1 MAVVLEDLTNEQLTR
16 VLNTRTEALP
26 ALARGFR
33 LAARTAAVGVPVAVV
48 YGVVSAA
55 LASGSIDLATK
66 LLSASQPTVEL
77 VSQVGLGLGAFC
89 GLYAILNFPKRDKA
103 SRTSWIPA
111 LFTAPALLVGLS
123 AVALQSGGPGN
134 QMGPVVLQLV
144 MTAVDLVWG
153 AFGGA
158 AVCVAWLLAG
168 KAALDGGRKG
178 LGELLPEVQGRTL
191 DVSAVHGARD
201 QAVTIGMQLL
211 LPGIFYALQ
220 LAFAD
225 MVVVLDPERPALRR
239 SSQLTSG
246 MRGRLFRLLFAWF
259 LLATAFTF
267 GVVCVDMGARSVDD
281 AVKAISKV
289 MFDPSVTRGV
299 ALYVS
304 EIGAAL
310 LWWVLQLSMLVLYV
324 EREDQVKAKTLLKQR
339 AAAAPAAPAPV
350 G

>member
-1 MAVVLEDLTNEQLTR
+1 MAVALDELTNEELTR
-16 VLNTRTEALP
+16 VLNSRTEALT
-26 ALARGFR
+26 ALGRGAS
-33 LAARTAAVGVPVAVV
+33 LAARTAIVGVPLAVA

-55 LASGSIDLATK
+55 LASTSMDVATK
-66 LLSASQPTVEL
+66 LLSASKPTVEL
-77 VSQVGLGLGAFC
+77 VSQVGLGVGGFC
-89 GLYAILNFPKRDKA
+89 GLYALLNFPKRERA
-103 SRTSWIPA
+103 SRSSWIPA

-123 AVALQSGGPGN
+123 AMALQSGGPGN

-158 AVCVAWLLAG
+158 AVCVGWLLAG
-168 KAALDGGRKG
+168 KAAMDGVRKG
-178 LGELLPEVQGRTL
+178 LGDVVPEMQARTL

-211 LPGIFYALQ
+211 LPGVFYALQ

-225 MVVVLDPERPALRR
+225 MVVVLDPEKAALRR

-246 MRGRLFRLLFAWF
+246 MRGRIFRVLFAWF

-267 GVVCVDMGARSVDD
+267 GVVCVDTGARSVDD

-289 MFDPSVTRGV
+289 MFDPSVTRGA

-324 EREDQVKAKTLLKQR
+324 ERENQVKAKTLLKQR
-339 AAAAPAAPAPV
+339 SAAPAPAAPPAP
-350 G
+350 

>member
-1 MAVVLEDLTNEQLTR
+1 MASVALEELSNEELTR
-16 VLNTRTEALP
+16 VLNQRTSAMSALGKGL
-26 ALARGFR
+26 ALAG
-33 LAARTAAVGVPVAVV
+33 RTAVVGVPLALV
-48 YGVVSAA
+48 YGAVSAA
-55 LASGSIDLATK
+55 LASASMDLATSM
-66 LLSASQPTVEL
+66 LSAALPTVEL
-77 VSQVGLGLGAFC
+77 ISQVGLGLGVLA
-89 GLYAILNFPKRDKA
+89 GLYAIINFPKRDRA
-103 SRTSWIPA
+103 SRASWIPA

-144 MTAVDLVWG
+144 MTATDLVWG

-158 AVCVAWLLAG
+158 AVCIGWLLAG
-168 KAALDGGRKG
+168 KAVLDGRSASF
-178 LGELLPEVQGRTL
+178 GEVVPQIQARTL
-191 DVSAVHGARD
+191 DVAPVHGARD

-225 MVVVLDPERPALRR
+225 MVVVLDPERAALKR

-259 LLATAFTF
+259 LVATVFTF
-267 GVVCVDMGARSVDD
+267 GVVSVDMGARSVDD

-310 LWWVLQLSMLVLYV
+310 WWWVLQLAMLVLYV
-324 EREDQVKAKTLLKQR
+324 ERENQVKAKTLLRQR
-339 AAAAPAAPAPV
+339 